1 MFEFNFYFLSVR
13 YILVSVVQMIGV
25 ANNILSNK
33 RNAPNRKL
41 NHKFSSI
48 VKVFMNIDV
57 RYKYD
62 KTFESTIKLRD
73 Y

>member
-1 MFEFNFYFLSVR
+1 MLYMYLKFHINPPY
-13 YILVSVVQMIGV
+13 
-25 ANNILSNK
+25 ILSNK

-41 NHKFSSI
+41 NHKLRST
-48 VKVFMNIDV
+48 VKVLLNKDV
-57 RYKYD
+57 RYEYD